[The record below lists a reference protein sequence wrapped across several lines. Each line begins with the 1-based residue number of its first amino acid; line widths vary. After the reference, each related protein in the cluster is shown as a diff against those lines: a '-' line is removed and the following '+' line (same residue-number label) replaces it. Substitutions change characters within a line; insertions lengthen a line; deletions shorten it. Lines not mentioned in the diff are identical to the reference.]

1 MAHERETYIRNK
13 RLQQEEMKNALDNQI
28 RSKPTGMPHAEIATP
43 YFGVSDMTTDKLQE
57 RRLQAMEIFRQ
68 QKEVVEQR
76 QRQQLLKQMREQEY
90 ESRALDAMKEE
101 YINYF
106 SFYFVFSHYISM
118 L

>member
-1 MAHERETYIRNK
+1 MAEV
-13 RLQQEEMKNALDNQI
+13 AA
-28 RSKPTGMPHAEIATP
+28 PF
-43 YFGVSDMTTDKLQE
+43 FGVHDMSTERVLD

-101 YINYF
+101 YV
-106 SFYFVFSHYISM
+106 SFLFCF
-118 L
+118 LQ